1 MNPRLSWL
9 RQRQTKY
16 GAYVAAYVLVVLA
29 LVTLANWAVNRH
41 ATKSWDLTATK
52 RYSLSD
58 QTHKIVGGLDRDVT
72 VHYFDR
78 KGQFDRAR
86 DLLENYSHLS
96 PRLSVKYVDP
106 VRKPVLA
113 RQFEVES
120 LGTIIVTS
128 GDRTE
133 EANLLD
139 EQSVTNAL
147 IRLLKTGK
155 KNVCFV
161 EGHSEHRVDGTEAQG
176 FSGAKEALEQS
187 QYAVRSISLL
197 RQAMVPQDCAVV
209 VVAGPETE
217 YVEPEVEAL
226 RSFVMDGGRVLF
238 LLDPGGSEKLLD
250 LLADW
255 SVELE
260 RDLVLD
266 LNPVNQYFG
275 ADATM
280 PIISQYN
287 SHAITR
293 ELSRTATLMPF
304 ARSVEPAEDSKTG
317 ITVETLFETS
327 EESWAI
333 HFTPAMTTITLQRD
347 QAREGPIP
355 VAVAGTVSKEDGG
368 TGETGQG
375 EGSGE
380 KKEGR
385 FVVVGSSRFP
395 ANAYLS
401 VFANRDLF
409 VNTVNWLSS
418 DEDLISIRPKSPEDR
433 RVNVSVAQMDYVK
446 LYVGS
451 QVLLIIITGVVV
463 WWRRRYS

>member
-1 MNPRLSWL
+1 MRPSLSWL
-9 RQRQTKY
+9 RRRQTKY
-16 GAYVAAYVLVVLA
+16 GAYAAAYVLVVLA

-58 QTHKIVGGLDRDVT
+58 QTRKIVRGLDRDVT

-78 KGQFDRAR
+78 RTQFGPAR
-86 DLLENYSHLS
+86 DLLENYNHLS

-106 VRKPVLA
+106 VRKPAIA
-113 RQFEVES
+113 RQFDVES

-139 EQSVTNAL
+139 EESITNTL
-147 IRLLKTGK
+147 IRLLKTGT

-161 EGHSEHRVDGTEAQG
+161 EGHGEHGVDDTEGQG
-176 FSGAKEALEQS
+176 FSGAKKALEDS
-187 QYAVRSISLL
+187 HYAVKPISLL
-197 RQAMVPQDCAVV
+197 RRARVPQDCAVV

-217 YVEPEVEAL
+217 YVEPEVQAL
-226 RSFVMDGGRVLF
+226 RSFVESGGRALF
-238 LLDPGGSEKLLD
+238 LLAPGGSEKLVG

-255 SVELE
+255 NVELKRE
-260 RDLVLD
+260 LVLD
-266 LNPVNQYFG
+266 LNPMNQFYG

-304 ARSVEPAEDSKTG
+304 ARGVEPAEDSKTG

-355 VAVAGTVSKEDGG
+355 VAAAGTVSKDDGG
-368 TGETGQG
+368 TGGTGQG

-395 ANAYLS
+395 ANAYLG

-409 VNTVNWLSS
+409 VNIANWLSS
-418 DEDLISIRPKSPEDR
+418 DEDLISVRPKSSEDR
-433 RVNVSVAQMDYVK
+433 RVNLSVAQMDYVK